1 MKKQL
6 LKSALMAMVGVGI
19 FTGVAMAVPSEWGI
33 IEPTSLSSGSAL
45 NLHTVGYYIWTDDAE
60 RTSWHMRWEDDA
72 APGTTVFTG
81 VIELENNTGIFAT
94 FSFEAGDNFSS
105 SATGASYFST
115 LTTGVDG
122 INFTIAQ
129 TAAPSYVGFDLTMN
143 SAAMDPTKIYLGNVG
158 ETAASL
164 GGDQDFAIAAPAP
177 VPEPATML
185 LFGAGMAGLAG
196 MARRRKTS

>member
-45 NLHTVGYYIWTDDAE
+45 NLQTVGYYIWTDDAE
-60 RTSWHMRWEDDA
+60 RTSWHMRWEDGG
-72 APGTTVFTG
+72 PGTSVFTG
-81 VIELENNTGIFAT
+81 VIALENNTGVFAT
-94 FSFEAGDNFSS
+94 FSFEAADSFFSS
-105 SATGASYFST
+105 VSGASYFST

-122 INFTIAQ
+122 IDFVIAQ

-143 SAAMDPTKIYLGNVG
+143 SADMDPTKIYLGNVG
-158 ETAASL
+158 ETVASL
-164 GGDQDFAIAAPAP
+164 GEDQDFAIAAP